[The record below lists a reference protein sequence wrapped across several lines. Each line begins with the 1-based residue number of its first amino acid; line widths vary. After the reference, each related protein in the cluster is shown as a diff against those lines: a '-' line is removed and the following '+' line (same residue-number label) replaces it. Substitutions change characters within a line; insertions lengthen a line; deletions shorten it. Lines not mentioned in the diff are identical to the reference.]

1 MATATWLRSQLPA
14 TQPERSLNRRITIL
28 GYHWWGATDAASS
41 NAILQVK
48 RERTTPMAHV
58 IVQDLRKKYGAV
70 TAVDGVSF
78 EVEGGEIFGLIGPNG
93 AGKTTTVECLLG
105 LRRPDAGA
113 VEICGID
120 ALTHPHAVKEKV
132 GAALQSTALQDKIT
146 PREALALFGGFYARR
161 ADPYALLERFGIAGK
176 ADAPF
181 DTLSG
186 GQRQRLALAL
196 AFVNEPAIV
205 FLDEPTTG
213 LDPQARRE
221 LHGDILRMKSD
232 GHTVM
237 LTTHYLEEAEQ
248 LCDRIA
254 IIHRGRVIASG
265 SPRELMARSAAAQ
278 SVTLRTSQPVARE
291 WLERLPAVEGLD
303 GKDGAWTFHSTDVGR
318 TIGGLVALLDRQ
330 RVEISELHVQKA
342 SLEDVFLELTTTQ

>member
-1 MATATWLRSQLPA
+1 MP
-14 TQPERSLNRRITIL
+14 
-28 GYHWWGATDAASS
+28 
-41 NAILQVK
+41 
-48 RERTTPMAHV
+48 HV
-58 IVQDLRKKYGAV
+58 VVQDLRKQYGGVAAV
-70 TAVDGVSF
+70 EGVSF
-78 EVEGGEIFGLIGPNG
+78 DVEAGEIFGLIGPNG

-105 LRRPDAGA
+105 LRRPDGGA
-113 VEICGID
+113 VAICGID
-120 ALTHPHAVKEKV
+120 AIAHPHAVKEKV

-161 ADPYALLERFGIAGK
+161 ADPQGLIERFGIVEK

-196 AFVNEPAIV
+196 AFVNDPAVV

-221 LHGDILRMKSD
+221 LHGDILRMKAD
-232 GHTVM
+232 GHTVL

-254 IIHRGRVIASG
+254 IIHRGRVIAAG
-265 SPRELMARSAAAQ
+265 SPGELMARSAAAQ
-278 SVTLRTSQPVARE
+278 SVTLRTARPVPRE
-291 WLERLPAVEGLD
+291 WLERLPAIEGLD
-303 GKDGAWTFHSTDVGR
+303 GNDNNWAFHSTDVGR
-318 TIGGLVALLDRQ
+318 TLGGLVALLDRE

-342 SLEDVFLELTTTQ
+342 SLEDVFLELTTAP